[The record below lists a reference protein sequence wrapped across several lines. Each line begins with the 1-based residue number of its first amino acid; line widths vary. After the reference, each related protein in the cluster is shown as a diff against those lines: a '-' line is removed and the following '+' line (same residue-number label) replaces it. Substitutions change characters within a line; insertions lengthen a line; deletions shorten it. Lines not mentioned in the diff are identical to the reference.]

1 MFAMDLLL
9 VVKAALLFTI
19 AQGKLY
25 WFFILFYNFIKSLEF
40 S

>member
-25 WFFILFYNFIKSLEF
+25 LFLFYNFIKSLEF